1 MGNKGRDSSFQ
12 KRVLQIYIK
21 EVNSVPYRLVRPEF
35 IVPVPMP
42 VQKQVSFVSENIPA
56 LLGRF
61 GCTGDLYQISASK
74 FIPYRKKK
82 SVSFSFSP
90 STSNDLYIL
99 DLKLSRGLILA
110 AVSSSS
116 SPLSLSLSLYP
127 SNFLFLSLF
136 FGFSNLSND
145 I

>member
-35 IVPVPMP
+35 IVPVPML

-61 GCTGDLYQISASK
+61 GCTEDLYQISATK

-82 SVSFSFSP
+82 SVSFPFSP
-90 STSNDLYIL
+90 STGNDLYIL
-99 DLKLSRGLILA
+99 DLKSSRGLILVA
-110 AVSSSS
+110 ATSSS
-116 SPLSLSLSLYP
+116 SPLSLSLYL